1 MEKPYKHILVPL
13 DGSELAEV
21 ALKDAVALAIL
32 NQAEL
37 TLLRIWPPIHDVI
50 KIDTHQAIFVDEQW
64 TINKEH
70 ALRYLEEVRDRFK
83 SEPLEA
89 HTVVDMGPPGDKI
102 IEYARQHPID
112 LIVMATH
119 GRSGLKRWVFG
130 SVAEKVLRGT
140 HLPVLL
146 IRSYSERIIH
156 TVG

>member
-1 MEKPYKHILVPL
+1 MEKLYKHILVPL
-13 DGSELAEV
+13 DGSKLAEV
-21 ALKDAVALAIL
+21 ALKDAVALAQL
-32 NQAEL
+32 NLAEL
-37 TLLRIWPPIHDVI
+37 TLLTIWPPIHDVI

-70 ALRYLEEVRDRFK
+70 ALRYLKEVRDRFK
-83 SEPLEA
+83 GQSLKI
-89 HTVVDMGPPGDKI
+89 HTVVEMGPPGDKI

-130 SVAEKVLRGT
+130 SVAEKVLRGA

-146 IRSYSERIIH
+146 IRSYSERIVSIVH
-156 TVG
+156 